1 MLFSLQSLELEVGEA
16 KIIQAQKAQEASF
29 ILAKFEEAQDTMR
42 EADIMINGLVIANE
56 SMKIDIER
64 LKDREMTLLN
74 EKGTLVSNIESLQT
88 TETVNEKE
96 SSGH

>member
-42 EADIMINGLVIANE
+42 EADIMINEFVIANE
-56 SMKIDIER
+56 
-64 LKDREMTLLN
+64 
-74 EKGTLVSNIESLQT
+74 
-88 TETVNEKE
+88 
-96 SSGH
+96 

>member
-74 EKGTLVSNIESLQT
+74 EKGT
-88 TETVNEKE
+88 
-96 SSGH
+96 